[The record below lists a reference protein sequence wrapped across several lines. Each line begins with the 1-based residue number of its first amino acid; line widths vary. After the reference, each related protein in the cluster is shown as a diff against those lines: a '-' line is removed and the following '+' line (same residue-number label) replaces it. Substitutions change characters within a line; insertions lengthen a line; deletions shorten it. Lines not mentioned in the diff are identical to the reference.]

1 MGSIPRRSWENG
13 CDPDKERREKNGSG
27 HAEVTEERLGK
38 GLLASAK
45 PGDGSLQ
52 ATAAWGKDEAATA
65 GTSGAAGLW
74 QLSCCSGQERKQRRG
89 GDASPS

>member
-1 MGSIPRRSWENG
+1 MAVTWTKSAGRRMAPG
-13 CDPDKERREKNGSG
+13 D
-27 HAEVTEERLGK
+27 AEVTEERLGK

-65 GTSGAAGLW
+65 GTSGAAGL
-74 QLSCCSGQERKQRRG
+74 
-89 GDASPS
+89 